1 MTKQHHKT
9 IFLFLFLFL
18 KGNVIKQ
25 FYYIAVSDFT

>member
-9 IFLFLFLFL
+9 IYLFLFL